1 MKRTKLLRIAAGLL
15 LCIATLPC
23 KGQNIKNPVLPGVA
37 DAGVIKFNGRYYIG
51 GVYTNGAFYVSDDL
65 VNWKGPVPVF
75 SMENDWIKGGNFG
88 NDQIHAN
95 DMSYINGTFHLY
107 WSVNY
112 WGKDKHAVHIGHA
125 VSDSISGPYREPV
138 KDTWLDNRIDPHLF
152 RDDDGKLYLYM
163 VKFTDGN
170 TIWAR
175 PMKDPSTF
183 AGEAIYQFASLPGT
197 WETIDNRVAEGPW
210 VIKYR
215 NRYYMMYNANDTGPS
230 IGNYQLGVAEAGSP
244 AGFNHGSK
252 YPYPV
257 MGSNQT
263 VLEDTCPD
271 LLRNAPGY
279 RKSFSYTFYTP
290 AEGWQYDAFS
300 DASWKKGEPGF
311 ASHKIVN
318 SSARPFGSEWK
329 GPQIYLR
336 ARFRVAAKQTGN
348 LALRITHDGDT
359 RVYLNG
365 RLIYDK
371 AGADYCIVNLDARQ
385 AALSDG
391 ENLLA
396 AESKSGR
403 QNYIDVSLFDMK
415 DGQAGD
421 ILFTPGQPNLL
432 RGPNGFEWWLVY
444 MANKNRERRS
454 QYINRVH
461 FFDKTLYA
469 EGISSGNTPGYFP
482 PPTRPTYRDTL
493 PVSATGASQIRLKES
508 WDGTAYLI
516 EAGINAT
523 DEAGLIPYVRDDKN
537 WIKTGLRRQGNV
549 WYFGE
554 CINGDYTEEAFA
566 LPAGFRFGV
575 YHTIRIERNGTV
587 YTVRIDE
594 IPAPGKSVFQ
604 TSSALPCTPA
614 LFSAKGESLFAGIA
628 YTRGWDETD
637 DAING
642 WGSSSAGTASQGVYT
657 VRSTGLQVAA
667 GDFEA
672 FKGDLLPQYEF
683 SLQVSNPFEQGAAG
697 MYPIYMD
704 AQNYVKAGL
713 DYANRRLC
721 VQVRQKGK
729 TVFEKTY
736 PLEQRKPL
744 YADMTQTD
752 FIEKRYT
759 FPSPARINALFLNR
773 TVYGNPQQSV
783 ENMFSKVSVEYLWEN
798 KWRPIT
804 GTSQPDPSHPGLSR
818 MDFQPVRAEALR
830 FTNRQPDDLQSY
842 IYRIQVNQL
851 SHTSYNLRAVKTKDA
866 VRLFVDGKETATIPA
881 IPGKSQVGL
890 FSTGCRPSF
899 NGLMLYEIPELK

>member
-1 MKRTKLLRIAAGLL
+1 MKKNKLLSIAASLL
-15 LCIATLPC
+15 LGIAAVPC
-23 KGQNIKNPVLPGVA
+23 EGQNIKNPVLPGVA

-65 VNWKGPVPVF
+65 TDWKGPVPVF
-75 SMENDWIKGGNFG
+75 SMDNDWIKGGNFG
-88 NDQIHAN
+88 NNQIHAN
-95 DMSYINGTFHLY
+95 DMRYINGTFHLY

-112 WGKDKHAVHIGHA
+112 WGKDRHVVHIGHA
-125 VSDSISGPYREPV
+125 ASDSILGPYHEPV

-170 TIWAR
+170 TIWVR
-175 PMKDPSTF
+175 PMKDPCTF
-183 AGEAIYQFASLPGT
+183 TGEAVYQFASLPGT
-197 WETIDNRVAEGPW
+197 WETVDSRVAEGPW

-215 NRYYMMYNANDTGPS
+215 NRYYMMYNANDTGTS
-230 IGNYQLGVAEAGSP
+230 TGNYQLGVAEAGSP
-244 AGFNHGSK
+244 VGFNHGNK

-263 VLEDTCPD
+263 LLEDTCPD
-271 LLRNAPGY
+271 LLRDTPGY
-279 RKSFSYTFYTP
+279 GKSFSYTFDTP
-290 AEGWQYDAFS
+290 AEGWQKNAFD

-311 ASHKIVN
+311 ASHKTAN

-336 ARFRVAAKQTGN
+336 TRFRTAGKQTGN
-348 LALRITHDGDT
+348 LALRVAHDGDT

-365 RLIYDK
+365 RLIYGK
-371 AGADYCIVNLDARQ
+371 AGADYCIANLDARST
-385 AALSDG
+385 ALSDSG
-391 ENLLA
+391 NLLA
-396 AESKSGR
+396 VESKSGR

-415 DGQAGD
+415 DGKADD

-454 QYINRVH
+454 QYASRVH

-469 EGISSGNTPGYFP
+469 EGISSDNTPGYFP
-482 PPTRPTYRDTL
+482 APARPTYRDTL

-523 DEAGLIPYVRDDKN
+523 DDAGIMPYIQDDKN
-537 WIKTGLRRQGNV
+537 WIKTGIRRQGNV

-554 CINGDYTEEAFA
+554 CADGNYTEQAFA
-566 LPAGFRFGV
+566 LPEGFRFGV

-604 TSSALPCTPA
+604 TAAALPCTPA
-614 LFSAKGESLFAGIA
+614 LFSAKGESRFAGIA
-628 YTRGWDETD
+628 CTRGWDETD
-637 DAING
+637 DAISG
-642 WGSSSAGTASQGVYT
+642 WGSSSGGTASQGVYT
-657 VRSTGLQVAA
+657 VLPTGIQVASA
-667 GDFEA
+667 NFEA

-683 SLQVSNPFEQGAAG
+683 SLQVNNPADRGAAG
-697 MYPIYMD
+697 MYPVYID
-704 AQNYVKAGL
+704 AQNYIKAGL
-713 DYANRRLC
+713 DYDNRRLS
-721 VQVRQKGK
+721 VEVRQKGK
-729 TVFEKTY
+729 TTLEKTY
-736 PLEQRKPL
+736 PLESREPFH
-744 YADMTQTD
+744 ADMKQTD
-752 FIEKRYT
+752 FIEKRYA
-759 FPSPARINALFLNR
+759 FPSPAWINALFLSR
-773 TVYGNPQQSV
+773 TVHGAPRQSAD
-783 ENMFSKVSVEYLWEN
+783 NMFDNVSVEYLWEN

-804 GTSQPDPSHPGLSR
+804 GASRTDPGHPGFNR

-830 FTNRQPDDLQSY
+830 FTNRRPDDLQSY
-842 IYRIQVNQL
+842 IYRIQVNRL
-851 SHTSYNLRAVKTKDA
+851 SHSSYNLRAVKA
-866 VRLFVDGKETATIPA
+866 NGSVRLFVDGKEAACIPA
-881 IPGKSQVGL
+881 LPGKSQAGL
-890 FSTGCRPSF
+890 FSTNCRPSF
-899 NGLMLYEIPELK
+899 NGLMLYEIPE